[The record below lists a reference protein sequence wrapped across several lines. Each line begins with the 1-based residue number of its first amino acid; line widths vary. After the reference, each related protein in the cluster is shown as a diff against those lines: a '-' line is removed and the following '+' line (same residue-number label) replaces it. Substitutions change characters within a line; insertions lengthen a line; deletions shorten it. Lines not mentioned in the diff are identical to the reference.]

1 MKFKALTTVHIYL
14 VKTVI
19 VNTSFQKCTPEWKF
33 IKTPA
38 FRLRVDGLR
47 ACLHR
52 SGGPQVG
59 EVTRFGV

>member
-1 MKFKALTTVHIYL
+1 MYPL
-14 VKTVI
+14 KTVT
-19 VNTSFQKCTPEWKF
+19 VNTSFQKCTTEWKF

-52 SGGPQVG
+52 GGGAQVG

>member
-1 MKFKALTTVHIYL
+1 MYPL
-14 VKTVI
+14 KTVT

-38 FRLRVDGLR
+38 LRLRVDGLR

-52 SGGPQVG
+52 GGGPQVG